1 MRQSPWKLVSY
12 AIIVLCGIL
21 AVVPNF
27 ISRDQLAQLPDWLPK
42 EQITL
47 GLDLRGGSQ
56 LLLEIDTEAVLRD
69 RLAMLGDAADA
80 ALRTARIAAAP
91 AKLGSGTVTV
101 QLKAGADTAHAYRA
115 LSALATS
122 SQ

>member
-1 MRQSPWKLVSY
+1 MRQSPWKVVAY

-27 ISRDQLAQLPDWLPK
+27 ISREQLAQLPDWLPK
-42 EQITL
+42 QQITL

-69 RLAMLGDAADA
+69 RLAMLGDAADG
-80 ALRTARIAAAP
+80 ALRTARIAAGP
-91 AKLGSGTVTV
+91 AKVGTGAVTV
-101 QLKAGADTAHAYRA
+101 HLKAGADTAHAYRA